1 MPTCWAIPGLMVHIH
16 GHDECMATLLATVA
30 FAMVP
35 SQWSLAWLHQME
47 GILGNPLELGP
58 LGVVHTWVGI
68 HPWHIAGCLSLDSSV
83 SARATWQWLAH
94 GNACELHYGIGG
106 LA

>member
-1 MPTCWAIPGLMVHIH
+1 MVHIH
-16 GHDECMATLLATVA
+16 GHDECMATLLAMVA

-35 SQWSLAWLHQME
+35 SQWSLVWLHQME
-47 GILGNPLELGP
+47 GILGNPLELDP
-58 LGVVHTWVGI
+58 LGVVHPWVGI